1 MLFSNTIISIEVVEM
16 KKTMILVLVSLF
28 FLTSC
33 FLFKE
38 EVKKEISFENKT
50 FDNRLDKDGLT
61 EGCFPSIGSPKLLV
75 IPVNL
80 EPKEATEENLLDIK
94 IAFSGTEEETG
105 FESVRTYYQK
115 SSYGKLNIEPVVIE
129 EWFTPAHSAKYYENY
144 SSNSGDGS
152 TLILREALE
161 YYDSSIDYAEFDYNN
176 DDYIDG
182 VWLIYNCPVNYFN
195 DSLYWAFVYW
205 DYSNNTYDGKTAY
218 YYGFAGIDFIHPTI
232 EEAASYD
239 PTDIKVDAHTF
250 IHETGHLLGLD
261 DYYDYDDTKG
271 PSGGLYG
278 ADMMDA
284 NIGDHLPISKLLLGW
299 VSPTIVSGFG
309 EIELSLKPF
318 STSGEFLIIS
328 THDLDSIYDSYYI
341 VDYYTNDGLNT
352 HDKPFSNNSI
362 GGIRVTEIHAEKN
375 LYFGMV
381 RLNSGD
387 YQTGFKYD
395 NSDEDKLFVNLIY
408 DSKISYIDYYSL
420 DIDTLFQVG
429 EELKSK
435 NIAFS
440 LEVMS
445 MEADVT
451 SVVINI

>member
-1 MLFSNTIISIEVVEM
+1 M
-16 KKTMILVLVSLF
+16 KKVMVLVLASLF

-50 FDNRLDKDGLT
+50 FDNRLDKDGPLT
-61 EGCFPSIGSPKLLV
+61 KGCFPSIGNPKLLV

-80 EPKEATEENLLDIK
+80 DSTEATDENLEDIK
-94 IAFSGTEEETG
+94 IAFGGTEEETG
-105 FESVRTYYQK
+105 FESVKTYYQK
-115 SSYGKLNIEPVVIE
+115 SSYGKLNIEPVVID
-129 EWFTPAHSAKYYENY
+129 EWFTPKHSYSYYDSYVADSE
-144 SSNSGDGS
+144 DGS
-152 TLILREALE
+152 TLILREALD
-161 YYDSSIDYAEFDYNN
+161 YYDSKIDYSDYDYN
-176 DDYIDG
+176 DDGYIDS
-182 VWLIYNCPVNYFN
+182 VWLIYNCPVDFYN

-205 DYSNNTYDGKTAY
+205 DYSGNTYDGKEAY

-232 EEAASYD
+232 EEAAFYD

-261 DYYDYDDTKG
+261 DYYDYDETKG

-284 NIGDHLPISKLLLGW
+284 NIGDHVPISKLLLGW
-299 VSPTIVSGFG
+299 VSPTIVSGVG

-318 STSGEFLIIS
+318 TTTGEFIIIT
-328 THDLDSIYDSYYI
+328 THELDSIYDSYYI
-341 VDYYTNDGLNT
+341 IEYYTNDGLNA
-352 HDKPFSNNSI
+352 HDKPFSDTLI

-375 LYFGMV
+375 IYYGKV

-395 NSDEDKLFVNLIY
+395 NSDEDKLFVDLIY
-408 DSKISYIDYYSL
+408 DTSIRYYDYYSL
-420 DIDTLFQVG
+420 DIDALFQVG
-429 EELKSK
+429 EELRSRSLT
-435 NIAFS
+435 FS
-440 LEVMS
+440 LEVTS
-445 MEADVT
+445 MDEEVA
-451 SVVINI
+451 SVKINNQK